1 MTSQLVNVHSSV
13 MIGGELVP
21 AVDLRDLHQSLGS
34 SQHFS
39 DWASK
44 RLREAQADEGADYVS
59 HKIMANSKTGRPQLD
74 YLVTLDLAKEIAML
88 ERNQKGKAMRQYFIR
103 VEKEFRVALAKPISR
118 REQLLRDL
126 AEIDL
131 ARTGSAIVDGIR
143 PINTYG
149 SKAPN
154 GNRRL
159 GLRRAAWVASRRSR
173 LEDALVIHRELRDLD
188 QAELALGWEGGP
200 EA

>member
-1 MTSQLVNVHSSV
+1 MSPS
-13 MIGGELVP
+13 ELTASAP
-21 AVDLRDLHQSLGS
+21 TIS
-34 SQHFS
+34 SQ
-39 DWASK
+39 
-44 RLREAQADEGADYVS
+44 
-59 HKIMANSKTGRPQLD
+59 
-74 YLVTLDLAKEIAML
+74 EIAALTGKRHDNVVADIKKTLGEAGITALNFQASYKDASGKKNICYQLPRFECDLVVSGYSFPYRAMIIRRWHEL
-88 ERNQKGKAMRQYFIR
+88 EA
-103 VEKEFRVALAKPISR
+103 EKAKPLSR
-118 REQLLRDL
+118 REQLIRDL

-131 ARTGSAIVDGIR
+131 ARTGSVVVDGIR

-188 QAELALGWEGGP
+188 QAELALGFEGGA
-200 EA
+200 E